1 MPRAK
6 RPLSAVDGNITEPAR
21 KVHRPDIVLRSTA
34 MTDQENLLNA
44 TKALQ
49 MAVANVK
56 SNVQATVPD
65 IATSDDEKAG
75 WQTGSDDEE
84 DDVSLSMGSE
94 NESPSSQEDESE
106 SDADDAAAAAA
117 AAAAFMSSDPT
128 SDGNADV
135 RSMNHSSNID

>member
-65 IATSDDEKAG
+65 IATSDDEEAG

-106 SDADDAAAAAA
+106 SDAEDDDHDDD
-117 AAAAFMSSDPT
+117 AAFMSSNPT

-135 RSMNHSSNID
+135 RSMDHSSNID